1 MDWSLHLTLHVAPV
15 LMTIIAHV
23 PHSVTA
29 VISSMLSPTPDKPVL
44 FPGIISPRIRLSN
57 FRGQHSNDVHKEDKI
72 ELKQTKEVNYSQ
84 TLNTVGCVDYVGTG
98 GFLFLFF
105 FN

>member
-29 VISSMLSPTPDKPVL
+29 VISSVFVQTPVDKPVL
-44 FPGIISPRIRLSN
+44 FPGIISPRVRLSN

-72 ELKQTKEVNYSQ
+72 ELKQTEEVNYSQ
-84 TLNTVGCVDYVGTG
+84 TLNTVDYVGTG
-98 GFLFLFF
+98 VLFF
-105 FN
+105 CFF